1 MKTVT
6 YHIPSIHCMHCVHTI
21 NTEVG
26 EIDGVKNVDTDEA
39 TQMTTIMYDLPA
51 TEDKIVA
58 MLKEID
64 YAPEGK

>member
-6 YHIPSIHCMHCVHTI
+6 YHIPSISCMHCVHTI
-21 NTEVG
+21 KTEIG
-26 EIDGVKNVDTDEA
+26 ELEGVKNVDADEA
-39 TQMTTIMYDLPA
+39 TKMTTIQFDLPA

-58 MLKEID
+58 TLKEID